1 MFSKNIKTNTLGFQG
16 LFTIERK
23 IWELGC
29 CGKAGIITSL
39 KAALSQLMWLKRL
52 HEIYFSMHPQK
63 STFSVLS
70 VHQISVKL
78 RSWTASSKDM
88 ETAVFILSMPPM
100 GEPSVFLRILKI
112 SINAHV
118 HVGDQYR
125 TYHMSRF
132 VSRRLDWSAT
142 IQSRC
147 KQSFDCHTYCNNSF
161 TTRLWNHKQPCV
173 ADMLLSLI
181 VFSSYATYDT
191 RIDSR
196 SFIRSSFRH
205 GVWALTDRHVR
216 DETIIS
222 HAVAR

>member
-1 MFSKNIKTNTLGFQG
+1 MFNLPKSLHSQFCPSTRFQLSYAHGQPPLRTWKLPFLFCQG
-16 LFTIERK
+16 LL
-23 IWELGC
+23 WV
-29 CGKAGIITSL
+29 S
-39 KAALSQLMWLKRL
+39 RL
-52 HEIYFSMHPQK
+52 F
-63 STFSVLS
+63 
-70 VHQISVKL
+70 
-78 RSWTASSKDM
+78 
-88 ETAVFILSMPPM
+88 
-100 GEPSVFLRILKI
+100 FLRILKI